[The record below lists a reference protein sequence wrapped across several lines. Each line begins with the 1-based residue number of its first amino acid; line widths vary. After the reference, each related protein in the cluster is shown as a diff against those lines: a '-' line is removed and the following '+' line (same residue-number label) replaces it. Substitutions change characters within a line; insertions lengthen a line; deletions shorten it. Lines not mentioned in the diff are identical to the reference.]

1 MCEKDFL
8 EKDQGPWLN
17 VNSIAPKKKKKKY
30 MNNNNKKEIKE
41 TKKKQFFITTFGI
54 DLWLK

>member
-41 TKKKQFFITTFGI
+41 TKKNSFSLRLLVSIY
-54 DLWLK
+54 D